1 MRSPP
6 LILIA
11 DDNPANVDILQARLR
26 AKGYAIIT
34 ATDGEQALVSAQEDL
49 PDLILLDVMM
59 PRLDGIEVTRTL
71 KAEADI
77 PFVPIILI
85 TARTDVKDVVLGLDA
100 GADDYLT
107 KPVDHAALLARVRSM
122 LRIKELHDTVET
134 QRQELGL
141 LNARL
146 EQRVAEQFT
155 ELQRMARLRRF
166 LAPNL
171 AKLIVASGDEGVL
184 ASHRRDIV
192 VLFCDL
198 RGFTAFSEIAEPE
211 EVMGVL
217 QAYHATVGPMIHRH
231 EGTLMHF
238 TGDGLM
244 ILFNDPFPCP
254 DPALRAVSLAVEMRE
269 AITSLI
275 LGWRRRGHEIGF
287 GVGIAQGYAT
297 LGHVGFEDHMEYTA
311 MGTVTNLAARLCDAA
326 HDSQILVSQRVAAG
340 VDHAANL
347 EDIGE
352 LPLKGL
358 TRPGAVY
365 QVVGMKSPQ

>member
-59 PRLDGIEVTRTL
+59 PRLDGIEVTRRL

-85 TARTDVKDVVLGLDA
+85 TARTDVKDVVSGLDA

-107 KPVDHAALLARVRSM
+107 KPVDHSALLARVRSM
-122 LRIKELHDTVET
+122 LRIKELHDTVEA
-134 QRQELGL
+134 QRQELRS
-141 LNARL
+141 LNVGL
-146 EQRVAEQFT
+146 EQRVGEQVA
-155 ELQRMARLRRF
+155 ELQRLARLRRF

-171 AKLIVASGDEGVL
+171 AKMIVASGDESIL
-184 ASHRRDIV
+184 ANHRREIV

-198 RGFTAFSEIAEPE
+198 RGFTAFSEISEPE
-211 EVMGVL
+211 EVMAVL
-217 QAYHATVGPMIHRH
+217 QRYHEAVGPLIHQH

-238 TGDGLM
+238 MGDGLM
-244 ILFNDPFPCP
+244 ILFNDPLPCP
-254 DPALRAVSLAVEMRE
+254 DPALRAVSLAVEMR
-269 AITSLI
+269 AAVTALAS
-275 LGWRRRGHEIGF
+275 GWRRRGHEIGF

-297 LGHVGFEDHMEYTA
+297 LGQVGFEDHIEYTA

-326 HDSQILVSQRVAAG
+326 GDGQILISQRAAAS
-340 VDHAANL
+340 VEDAAAL
-347 EDIGE
+347 EPMGE
-352 LPLKGL
+352 IPLKGL
-358 TRPGAVY
+358 TRPGIVH
-365 QVVGMKSPQ
+365 QVVKLR

>member
-11 DDNPANVDILQARLR
+11 DDNAANVDILQARLA

-34 ATDGEQALVSAQEDL
+34 ATDGVQALASAQENL
-49 PDLILLDVMM
+49 PDLILLDIMM
-59 PRLDGIEVTRTL
+59 PRLDGIEVTRRL

-77 PFVPIILI
+77 PFTPIILI
-85 TARTDVKDVVLGLDA
+85 TARTDVKDVVTGLDA

-122 LRIKELHDTVET
+122 LRIKELHDIVEA
-134 QRQELGL
+134 QRQELSS
-141 LNARL
+141 LNAGL
-146 EQRVAEQFT
+146 EQRVAEQVT

-171 AKLIVASGDEGVL
+171 AKIIVASGDESIL
-184 ASHRRDIV
+184 SSHRREIV

-198 RGFTAFSEIAEPE
+198 RGFTAFSEISEPE
-211 EVMGVL
+211 EVMAVV
-217 QAYHATVGPMIHRH
+217 QAYHDAVGPLIHRH

-238 TGDGLM
+238 MGDGLM

-269 AITSLI
+269 AVSALAA
-275 LGWRRRGHEIGF
+275 GWRRRGHEIGF

-297 LGHVGFEDHMEYTA
+297 LGHVGFEDHIEYTA
-311 MGTVTNLAARLCDAA
+311 MGPVTNLAARLCDTAR
-326 HDSQILVSQRVAAG
+326 DGQVLVNQRVAAA
-340 VDHAANL
+340 VDQTASL
-347 EDIGE
+347 EDVGE

-358 TRPGAVY
+358 TRSGTVY
-365 QVVGMKSPQ
+365 QVMGIRSPQ